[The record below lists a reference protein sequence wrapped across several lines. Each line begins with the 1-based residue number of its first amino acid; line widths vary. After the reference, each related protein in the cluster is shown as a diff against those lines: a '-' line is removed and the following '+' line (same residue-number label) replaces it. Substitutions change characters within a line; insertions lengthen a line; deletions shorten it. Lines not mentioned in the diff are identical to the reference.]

1 MGIKMEKNK
10 NILKI
15 AVIAVLVLA
24 AAGVGAYYYNKAL
37 VKKMTQ
43 AVDIET
49 FYDGISVNNVP
60 LGGLTQDE
68 AKEKLSTDV
77 NNVIREQVISLV
89 DGENTYEIKY
99 GDIDAKYNIDDTLLA
114 AYNYGRN
121 GELKERYKQVT
132 DLKDNPK
139 DFEAQ
144 FTYNDELLKTK
155 INEISEQVKVE
166 PENSVMKRENGAF
179 VISDEK
185 IGYEMDFDST
195 YNAAKAV
202 IESLQPGTVEIK
214 KNEIQPEITRAQNGK
229 ATSLIGSYYTTFSGN
244 DYGRNEN
251 LRVGCANINGTELAP
266 GEIFSMNEGLGPQTY
281 ENGYRDAAVIVDG
294 KIEDGLAGGVCQI
307 TSTLYNAVI
316 LAELKIV
323 ERSNHSLA
331 VSYVP
336 LGQDAAVAGDY
347 KDLKFQND
355 TDYPVYIEAYI
366 SGNKLITNVYG
377 YEIHDSSREVKFEN
391 IVDSVIEK
399 PAEKIT
405 EDPEKPK
412 GYREVTYYGK
422 QGKKVS
428 TYKIVYEN
436 GQQISRE
443 YFSSSTYRATPD
455 EVTIGTKEEET
466 EQTNNTQTNTTQQET
481 AQGDGTLFGN

>member
-1 MGIKMEKNK
+1 MEKNK

-15 AVIAVLVLA
+15 AVIAVLVLS
-24 AAGVGAYYYNKAL
+24 AAGVGAYFYNKAM
-37 VKKMTQ
+37 VKKMAQ
-43 AVDIET
+43 VVDIDT

-77 NNVIREQVISLV
+77 NNVIREQIISLV
-89 DGENTYEIKY
+89 DGENTYDIKY

-121 GELKERYKQVT
+121 GELKDRYKQVT

-144 FTYNDELLKTK
+144 FTYNEELLKTK
-155 INEISEQVKVE
+155 INEISAQVKVE

-195 YNAAKAV
+195 YNATKAV

-214 KNEIQPEITRAQNGK
+214 KNEIQPEITREENEK
-229 ATSLIGSYYTTFSGN
+229 ATSLIGTYYTTFSGN

-377 YEIHDSSREVKFEN
+377 YEIHSPSREVKFEN
-391 IVDSVIEK
+391 IVDSVIQK
-399 PAEKIT
+399 PAEKVT

-466 EQTNNTQTNTTQQET
+466 EQANNTQTNTTQQET

>member
-1 MGIKMEKNK
+1 M
-10 NILKI
+10 
-15 AVIAVLVLA
+15 
-24 AAGVGAYYYNKAL
+24 Y
-37 VKKMTQ
+37 
-43 AVDIET
+43 
-49 FYDGISVNNVP
+49 
-60 LGGLTQDE
+60 
-68 AKEKLSTDV
+68 
-77 NNVIREQVISLV
+77 
-89 DGENTYEIKY
+89 
-99 GDIDAKYNIDDTLLA
+99 
-114 AYNYGRN
+114 
-121 GELKERYKQVT
+121 
-132 DLKDNPK
+132 
-139 DFEAQ
+139 
-144 FTYNDELLKTK
+144 
-155 INEISEQVKVE
+155 
-166 PENSVMKRENGAF
+166 
-179 VISDEK
+179 
-185 IGYEMDFDST
+185 
-195 YNAAKAV
+195 
-202 IESLQPGTVEIK
+202 VEIK
-214 KNEIQPEITRAQNGK
+214 KNEIQPEITREENEK
-229 ATSLIGSYYTTFSGN
+229 ATSLIGTYYTTFSGN

-377 YEIHDSSREVKFEN
+377 YEIHSPSREVKFEN
-391 IVDSVIEK
+391 IVDSVIQK
-399 PAEKIT
+399 PAEKVT

-466 EQTNNTQTNTTQQET
+466 EQANNTQTNTTQQET

>member
-15 AVIAVLVLA
+15 AVIAVLVLS
-24 AAGVGAYYYNKAL
+24 AAGVGAYFYNKAM
-37 VKKMTQ
+37 VKKMAQ
-43 AVDIET
+43 VVDIET

-77 NNVIREQVISLV
+77 NNVIREQIISLV
-89 DGENTYEIKY
+89 DGENTYDIKY

-121 GELKERYKQVT
+121 GELKDRYKQVT

-155 INEISEQVKVE
+155 INEISAQVKVE

-214 KNEIQPEITRAQNGK
+214 KNEIQPEITREENEK
-229 ATSLIGSYYTTFSGN
+229 ATSLIGTYYTTFSGN

-377 YEIHDSSREVKFEN
+377 YEIHSPSREVKFEN
-391 IVDSVIEK
+391 IVDSVIQK
-399 PAEKIT
+399 PAEKVT

-455 EVTIGTKEEET
+455 EVTIGTKEEEK
-466 EQTNNTQTNTTQQET
+466 EQANNTQTNTTQQET

>member
-1 MGIKMEKNK
+1 MEKNK
-10 NILKI
+10 NIIKI
-15 AVIAVLVLA
+15 AVIAVIVLLA
-24 AAGVGAYYYNKAL
+24 VGAGAYGYNKVSL
-37 VKKMTQ
+37 SKMKE

-49 FYDGISVNNVP
+49 FYAGISVNNVD
-60 LGGLTQDE
+60 LSGLTQE
-68 AKEKLSTDV
+68 QAKEKLSTDV
-77 NNVIREQVISLV
+77 NDVIKERIISLT
-89 DGENTYEIKY
+89 DGENTYEIKFS
-99 GDIDAKYNIDDTLLA
+99 DIDTKYNIDDTLLV

-121 GELKERYKQVT
+121 GELKDRYKQVT
-132 DLKDNPK
+132 DLEENPK
-139 DFEAQ
+139 NFEAQ
-144 FTYNDELLKTK
+144 FTYNEELLKTK
-155 INEISEQVKVE
+155 LNEIAQQIKIE
-166 PENSVMKRENGAF
+166 PENSTMTRQNGSF
-179 VISDEK
+179 VITDEK

-195 YNAAKAV
+195 YAEVKAV
-202 IESLQPGTVEIK
+202 VENMESGSVEIK
-214 KNEIQPEITRAQNGK
+214 KIEVKPEITREENEK
-229 ATSLIGSYYTTFSGN
+229 ATSLIGTYYTTFSGN

-266 GEIFSMNEGLGPQTY
+266 GEIFSMNVALGPQTY

-336 LGQDAAVAGDY
+336 LGQDAAIAGDY

-355 TDYPVYIEAYI
+355 TDYPVYIEAYL

-377 YEIHDSSREVKFEN
+377 YEIHSPSREVKFEN
-391 IVDSVIEK
+391 IVDAVIEK

-412 GYREVTYYGK
+412 DYREVTYYGK

-428 TYKIVYEN
+428 TYKMVYEN
-436 GQQISRE
+436 GNQISRE

-455 EVTIGTKEEET
+455 EVTVGTKEITEET
-466 EQTNNTQTNTTQQET
+466 LPTAQTNENQQET
-481 AQGDGTLFGN
+481 AQGDGTLFSN

>member
-1 MGIKMEKNK
+1 MEKNK

-15 AVIAVLVLA
+15 AVIAVLVLS
-24 AAGVGAYYYNKAL
+24 AAGVGAYFYNKAM
-37 VKKMTQ
+37 VKKMAQ
-43 AVDIET
+43 VVDIDT

-77 NNVIREQVISLV
+77 NNVIREQIISLV
-89 DGENTYEIKY
+89 DGENTYDIKY

-121 GELKERYKQVT
+121 GELKDRYKQVT

-155 INEISEQVKVE
+155 INEISAQVKVE

-214 KNEIQPEITRAQNGK
+214 KNEIQPEITREENEK
-229 ATSLIGSYYTTFSGN
+229 ATSLIGTYYTTFSGN

-294 KIEDGLAGGVCQI
+294 KLHGR
-307 TSTLYNAVI
+307 Y
-316 LAELKIV
+316 
-323 ERSNHSLA
+323 
-331 VSYVP
+331 
-336 LGQDAAVAGDY
+336 
-347 KDLKFQND
+347 
-355 TDYPVYIEAYI
+355 
-366 SGNKLITNVYG
+366 
-377 YEIHDSSREVKFEN
+377 
-391 IVDSVIEK
+391 
-399 PAEKIT
+399 
-405 EDPEKPK
+405 
-412 GYREVTYYGK
+412 TY
-422 QGKKVS
+422 
-428 TYKIVYEN
+428 
-436 GQQISRE
+436 
-443 YFSSSTYRATPD
+443 A
-455 EVTIGTKEEET
+455 
-466 EQTNNTQTNTTQQET
+466 
-481 AQGDGTLFGN
+481 

>member
-15 AVIAVLVLA
+15 AVIAVLVLS
-24 AAGVGAYYYNKAL
+24 AAGVGAYFYNKAM
-37 VKKMTQ
+37 VKKMAQ
-43 AVDIET
+43 VVDIDT

-77 NNVIREQVISLV
+77 NNVIREQIISLV
-89 DGENTYEIKY
+89 DGENTYDIKY

-121 GELKERYKQVT
+121 GELKDRYKQVT

-144 FTYNDELLKTK
+144 FTYNEELLKTK
-155 INEISEQVKVE
+155 INEISAQVKVE

-195 YNAAKAV
+195 YNATKAV

-214 KNEIQPEITRAQNGK
+214 KNEIQPEITREENEK
-229 ATSLIGSYYTTFSGN
+229 ATSLIGTYYTTFSGN

-377 YEIHDSSREVKFEN
+377 YEIHSPSREVKFEN
-391 IVDSVIEK
+391 IVDSVIQK
-399 PAEKIT
+399 PAEKVT

-436 GQQISRE
+436 GEQISRE

-466 EQTNNTQTNTTQQET
+466 EQANNTQTNTTQQET

>member
-1 MGIKMEKNK
+1 MEKNK

-15 AVIAVLVLA
+15 AVIAVLVLS
-24 AAGVGAYYYNKAL
+24 AAGVGAYFYNKAM
-37 VKKMTQ
+37 VKKMAQ
-43 AVDIET
+43 VVDIDT

-77 NNVIREQVISLV
+77 NNVIREQIISLV

-121 GELKERYKQVT
+121 GELKDRYKQVT

-144 FTYNDELLKTK
+144 FTYNEELLKTK
-155 INEISEQVKVE
+155 INEISAQVKVE
-166 PENSVMKRENGAF
+166 PENSVMKRENGAV

-195 YNAAKAV
+195 YNAAKDV

-214 KNEIQPEITRAQNGK
+214 KNEIQPEITREENEK
-229 ATSLIGSYYTTFSGN
+229 ATSLIGTYYTTFSGN

-377 YEIHDSSREVKFEN
+377 HEIHSPSREVKFEN
-391 IVDSVIEK
+391 IVDSVIQK
-399 PAEKIT
+399 PAEKVT

-466 EQTNNTQTNTTQQET
+466 EQANNTQTNTTQQET

>member
-15 AVIAVLVLA
+15 AVIAVLVLS
-24 AAGVGAYYYNKAL
+24 AAGVGAYFYNKAM
-37 VKKMTQ
+37 VKKMAQ
-43 AVDIET
+43 VVDIDT

-77 NNVIREQVISLV
+77 NNVIREQIISLV
-89 DGENTYEIKY
+89 DGENTYDIKY

-121 GELKERYKQVT
+121 GELKDRYKQVT

-144 FTYNDELLKTK
+144 FTYNEELLKTK
-155 INEISEQVKVE
+155 INEISAQVKVE

-214 KNEIQPEITRAQNGK
+214 KNEIQPEITREENEK
-229 ATSLIGSYYTTFSGN
+229 ATSLIGTYYTTFSGN

-377 YEIHDSSREVKFEN
+377 YEIHSPSREVKFEN
-391 IVDSVIEK
+391 IVDSVIQK
-399 PAEKIT
+399 PAEKVT

-466 EQTNNTQTNTTQQET
+466 EQANNTQTNTTQQET

>member
-1 MGIKMEKNK
+1 
-10 NILKI
+10 
-15 AVIAVLVLA
+15 
-24 AAGVGAYYYNKAL
+24 
-37 VKKMTQ
+37 
-43 AVDIET
+43 
-49 FYDGISVNNVP
+49 
-60 LGGLTQDE
+60 
-68 AKEKLSTDV
+68 
-77 NNVIREQVISLV
+77 
-89 DGENTYEIKY
+89 
-99 GDIDAKYNIDDTLLA
+99 
-114 AYNYGRN
+114 
-121 GELKERYKQVT
+121 
-132 DLKDNPK
+132 
-139 DFEAQ
+139 
-144 FTYNDELLKTK
+144 
-155 INEISEQVKVE
+155 
-166 PENSVMKRENGAF
+166 
-179 VISDEK
+179 
-185 IGYEMDFDST
+185 MDFDST

-214 KNEIQPEITRAQNGK
+214 KNEIQPKITREENEK
-229 ATSLIGSYYTTFSGN
+229 ATSLIGTYYTTFSGN
-244 DYGRNEN
+244 DYGRNRN

-377 YEIHDSSREVKFEN
+377 HEIHSPSREVKFEN
-391 IVDSVIEK
+391 IVVSVIQK
-399 PAEKIT
+399 PAEKVT

-443 YFSSSTYRATPD
+443 YFL
-455 EVTIGTKEEET
+455 II
-466 EQTNNTQTNTTQQET
+466 N
-481 AQGDGTLFGN
+481 L

>member
-1 MGIKMEKNK
+1 
-10 NILKI
+10 
-15 AVIAVLVLA
+15 
-24 AAGVGAYYYNKAL
+24 
-37 VKKMTQ
+37 
-43 AVDIET
+43 
-49 FYDGISVNNVP
+49 
-60 LGGLTQDE
+60 
-68 AKEKLSTDV
+68 
-77 NNVIREQVISLV
+77 
-89 DGENTYEIKY
+89 
-99 GDIDAKYNIDDTLLA
+99 
-114 AYNYGRN
+114 
-121 GELKERYKQVT
+121 
-132 DLKDNPK
+132 
-139 DFEAQ
+139 
-144 FTYNDELLKTK
+144 
-155 INEISEQVKVE
+155 
-166 PENSVMKRENGAF
+166 
-179 VISDEK
+179 
-185 IGYEMDFDST
+185 
-195 YNAAKAV
+195 
-202 IESLQPGTVEIK
+202 
-214 KNEIQPEITRAQNGK
+214 
-229 ATSLIGSYYTTFSGN
+229 
-244 DYGRNEN
+244 
-251 LRVGCANINGTELAP
+251 
-266 GEIFSMNEGLGPQTY
+266 MNEGLGPQTY

-377 YEIHDSSREVKFEN
+377 YEIHSPSREVKFEN
-391 IVDSVIEK
+391 IVDSVIQK
-399 PAEKIT
+399 PAEKVT

-466 EQTNNTQTNTTQQET
+466 EQANNTQTNTTQQET

>member
-15 AVIAVLVLA
+15 AVIAVLVLS
-24 AAGVGAYYYNKAL
+24 AAGVGAYFYNKAM
-37 VKKMTQ
+37 VKKMAQ
-43 AVDIET
+43 VVDIDT

-77 NNVIREQVISLV
+77 NNVIREQIISLV
-89 DGENTYEIKY
+89 DGENTYDIKY

-121 GELKERYKQVT
+121 GELKDRYKQVT

-144 FTYNDELLKTK
+144 FTYNEELLKTK
-155 INEISEQVKVE
+155 INEISAQVKVE

-195 YNAAKAV
+195 YNATKAV

-214 KNEIQPEITRAQNGK
+214 KNEIQPEITREENEK
-229 ATSLIGSYYTTFSGN
+229 ATSLIGTYYTTFSGN

-377 YEIHDSSREVKFEN
+377 YEIHSPSREVKFEN
-391 IVDSVIEK
+391 IVDSVIQK
-399 PAEKIT
+399 PAEKVT

-436 GQQISRE
+436 GKQISRE

-466 EQTNNTQTNTTQQET
+466 EQANNTQTNTTQQET

>member
-15 AVIAVLVLA
+15 AVIAVLVLS
-24 AAGVGAYYYNKAL
+24 AAGVGAYFYNKAM
-37 VKKMTQ
+37 VKKMAQ
-43 AVDIET
+43 VVDIET

-77 NNVIREQVISLV
+77 NNVIREQIISLV
-89 DGENTYEIKY
+89 DGENTYDIKY

-121 GELKERYKQVT
+121 GELKDRYKQVT

-155 INEISEQVKVE
+155 INEISAQVKVE

-214 KNEIQPEITRAQNGK
+214 KNEIQPEITREENEK
-229 ATSLIGSYYTTFSGN
+229 ATSLIGTYYTTFSGN

-377 YEIHDSSREVKFEN
+377 YEIHSPSREVKFEN
-391 IVDSVIEK
+391 IVDSVIQK
-399 PAEKIT
+399 PAEKVT

-466 EQTNNTQTNTTQQET
+466 EQANNTQTNTTQQET